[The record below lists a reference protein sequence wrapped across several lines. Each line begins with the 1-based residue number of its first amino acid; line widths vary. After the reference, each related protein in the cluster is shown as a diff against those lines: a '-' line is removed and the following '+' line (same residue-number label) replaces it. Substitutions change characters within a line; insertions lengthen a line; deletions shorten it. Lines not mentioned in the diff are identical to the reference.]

1 MVTKENCLASIDIA
15 VTMIVHQ
22 Y

>member
-1 MVTKENCLASIDIA
+1 MVTKEICLASIDIA